1 MITYEVPKDLD
12 GKTYVTVVFKNENG
26 EIFTK
31 SVNIP
36 RNEDGSIDDD
46 YFNDI
51 LEGQLRGVENK
62 AKIGAITFVA
72 PGQEPNPDDVPDTIK
87 DNS

>member
-1 MITYEVPKDLD
+1 MITYEVPDILD
-12 GKTYVTVVFKNENG
+12 GKNYVNVVFKNEDG
-26 EIFTK
+26 DIFTK

-36 RNEDGSIDDD
+36 RNEDGSVDNE

-72 PGQEPNPDDVPDTIK
+72 PGQKPDPEEIPETVK
-87 DNS
+87 E